1 MLFANQIKYLF
12 LKRKGEGISTDLYIM
27 NICVCVCVC
36 VYFSFL
42 TLLGP
47 HINCIFVHSVYILVR
62 KCRLSIQRLLSLID
76 YIYPTVD
83 TSLNLF

>member
-1 MLFANQIKYLF
+1 MKYLF
-12 LKRKGEGISTDLYIM
+12 LKRKGEGINTDVYIM
-27 NICVCVCVC
+27 NICVC

-47 HINCIFVHSVYILVR
+47 HINCIFVHNIYILVR
-62 KCRLSIQRLLSLID
+62 KCRLSIQRRLSLID

-83 TSLNLF
+83 TSVNLF

>member
-12 LKRKGEGISTDLYIM
+12 LKRKGEGISTDVYIM
-27 NICVCVCVC
+27 NICVCVCI
-36 VYFSFL
+36 YFSFL

-47 HINCIFVHSVYILVR
+47 HINCIFVHTVYILVR

>member
-1 MLFANQIKYLF
+1 MKYLF
-12 LKRKGEGISTDLYIM
+12 LKRKGEGINTDVYIM
-27 NICVCVCVC
+27 NICVCVC

-47 HINCIFVHSVYILVR
+47 HINCIFVHNIYILVR
-62 KCRLSIQRLLSLID
+62 KCRLSIQRRLSLID

-83 TSLNLF
+83 TSVNLF